1 LKLSSIGRNIGIAV
15 LVGTTGA
22 CRQIAN
28 IEPVHFQSPD
38 AGSPLLLN
46 KDAATDVVHA
56 GDAKN
61 ANDANHAN
69 DASDSAAP
77 TCTGT
82 CAGLCFDGRCLVTLA
97 ELTSS
102 VSGLA
107 VDKTNIYW
115 TDFAGNVQKL
125 ALGGESTGATP
136 VTLASGQDG
145 PGAIVVD
152 ATNVYWVNNAFDKPG
167 TDGGTPGG
175 SVVTVPIAGGTPTSL
190 ATTQAEPYGIAIDTV
205 NVYWCDFYTGAV
217 VASPKTRAGT
227 VVTLVSNQFA
237 PESLVLASGSLYWVE
252 QGLDEEGAAAEPGY
266 VVRLAPDG
274 GAELTLASSA
284 STFNMAVDDV
294 NIYWT
299 DYGTENSMLN
309 LAKSNG
315 SVLKKALT
323 GGAVTTLAANQEG
336 PFAILVNDGFVYWFN
351 AAPITLAGAVL
362 KVPASGGPVTT
373 LASNQVIDAI
383 ALDDT
388 SVYWNNSQTLMKT
401 DK

>member
-1 LKLSSIGRNIGIAV
+1 LRRSSVGRRVGLAV
-15 LVGTTGA
+15 MVATLCA

-28 IEPVHFQSPD
+28 IEPVRFESPHD
-38 AGSPLLLN
+38 AGSPLILN
-46 KDAATDVVHA
+46 KDAGADVVHA
-56 GDAKN
+56 SDAR
-61 ANDANHAN
+61 DAA
-69 DASDSAAP
+69 DSVAP
-77 TCTGT
+77 MCTGT

-97 ELTSS
+97 ELTSA

-107 VDKTNIYW
+107 VDKNNIYW

-190 ATTQAEPYGIAIDTV
+190 ATMQAEPYGIAIDTV

-217 VASPKTRAGT
+217 VASQKTGAGT
-227 VVTLVSNQFA
+227 VVTLVSNEFA

-252 QGLDEEGAAAEPGY
+252 QGLDEEGAAADPGY

-284 STFNMAVDDV
+284 STFNMTVDDV

-299 DYGTENSMLN
+299 DYGTENSMLD

-323 GGAVTTLAANQEG
+323 GGSVSTLASNQEG

-351 AAPITLAGAVL
+351 AGAVV
-362 KVPASGGPVTT
+362 KVPVEGGAATT

-383 ALDDT
+383 AVDDT
-388 SVYWNNSQTLMKT
+388 SVYWNDNQTLMKT